1 MKGGIERKRAIGR
14 VTLMAAQRRGHRF
27 VEGGYGNQAGPPKG
41 VAIFTGI
48 CVVILLVFYA
58 YLAWVLL
65 TSS

>member
-1 MKGGIERKRAIGR
+1 
-14 VTLMAAQRRGHRF
+14 MAAQRRGHRF

-41 VAIFTGI
+41 VVIFTSI
-48 CVVILLVFYA
+48 CVAILLVFYA